1 VLVPGTTRVVAVLD
15 LDRGGNAETVA
26 KETEAAARAMGLQIW
41 GENAISH

>member
-26 KETEAAARAMGLQIW
+26 KETEAAASAMGLQIW
-41 GENAISH
+41 CKNEV